1 MGELNLPDVLYYRR
15 AGLSLLRGEPVRIEN
30 TYVYV
35 VEFFYRL
42 FGPRELFPVFL
53 NILLGASFPLFAY
66 LLARRLGAGPRAA
79 LLGSLVLFLPSSLA
93 YTSLLLKDALVASLF
108 LLAFSACLVWP
119 RLAFLG
125 PALAWV
131 GLAFLPGL
139 RPYLVFPLAGALSL
153 AGILAPRRREM
164 AGLLGAAL
172 VGLYFAWAVASGVLQ
187 AARLVTDGPA
197 GVSGT
202 VYGVVYEVERVRRD
216 LYGGGDSSFG
226 RGLSPW
232 EAVFWAVF
240 SYLLAPFPW
249 MWPRVPGWRGV
260 LLGLEMVAWYGFL
273 ALALLGMARW
283 VRGRKGAGEA
293 GEGGG
298 KGGEPAAGSGGAGR
312 GAEEAGEGNE
322 MAGSWREERRPIFWA
337 TVAAILLTGVVV
349 GTFASN
355 AGALQRLRLPV
366 LPLVGA
372 LAAVGASGFRSRR
385 RLLQ

>member
-1 MGELNLPDVLYYRR
+1 
-15 AGLSLLRGEPVRIEN
+15 
-30 TYVYV
+30 V

-125 PALAWV
+125 PALAWA

-139 RPYLVFPLAGALSL
+139 RPYLVLPLGGALAL
-153 AGILAPRRREM
+153 AGILAPRRRET

-172 VGLYFAWAVASGVLQ
+172 VGLYFTWVVASGVLRAVPL
-187 AARLVTDGPA
+187 AADNPA

-202 VYGVVYEVERVRRD
+202 VYGLVYEVERVRRD
-216 LYGGGDSSFG
+216 LYGGGETSFG
-226 RGLSPW
+226 RGIGPF
-232 EAVFWAVF
+232 EAMFWAVF

-273 ALALLGMARW
+273 ALALLGVARW
-283 VRGRKGAGEA
+283 VGKA
-293 GEGGG
+293 G
-298 KGGEPAAGSGGAGR
+298 KGGAGGAKLAAEPGKAKI
-312 GAEEAGEGNE
+312 GAEEASEGDE
-322 MAGSWREERRPIFWA
+322 MAGSRREERRPLLWA
-337 TVAAILLTGVVV
+337 TVAAVLLTALVV
-349 GTFASN
+349 GTFVSN
-355 AGALQRLRLPV
+355 AGALQRLRLPI

-372 LAAVGASGFRSRR
+372 LAALGAGDFRSGR
-385 RLLQ
+385 RLRP